1 MKKNKLAILLSLASL
16 FGVNAYAQTEQ
27 LPAVP
32 AAQKVLIE
40 QSQLLPNAKSPI
52 RAEEQN
58 LKIEDG
64 SVHAPAPA
72 LTNMWVYAVG
82 STNCGWEYTSNLFA
96 TTCDHGG
103 QQLRAA
109 VLEIGYGVNPIA
121 WMNGGILPKSATY
134 SSQTVCIT
142 NGYYTWPCTAGQ
154 TVVGF
159 LNEYNLDGNQN
170 GTFRYQNTSTN
181 SPWNTMSVQINI
193 L

>member
-1 MKKNKLAILLSLASL
+1 MPTPKQSNLKKSLLL
-16 FGVNAYAQTEQ
+16 
-27 LPAVP
+27 
-32 AAQKVLIE
+32 QKVQIA
-40 QSQLLPNAKSPI
+40 QSQLLPNAESPI
-52 RAEEQN
+52 RAEERD
-58 LKIEDG
+58 LKINSGPVD
-64 SVHAPAPA
+64 APAPP

-109 VLEIGYGVNPIA
+109 VLEIGYGYSSFA
-121 WMNGGILPKSATY
+121 WMNGNILHNSAMYASTP
-134 SSQTVCIT
+134 VCIT

-154 TVVGF
+154 TVAGY
-159 LNEYNLDGNQN
+159 LREYNLDGNQN

-181 SPWNTMSVQINI
+181 SPWNTESVQINI

>member
-16 FGVNAYAQTEQ
+16 FGANAYAQTEQ
-27 LPAVP
+27 LKEVP
-32 AAQKVLIE
+32 TAQKVQIA
-40 QSQLLPNAKSPI
+40 QSQLLPNAESPI
-52 RAEEQN
+52 RAEERD
-58 LKIEDG
+58 LKINSGPVD
-64 SVHAPAPA
+64 APAPP

-109 VLEIGYGVNPIA
+109 VLEIGYGYNSFA
-121 WMNGGILPKSATY
+121 WMNGNILHNSAMYASTP
-134 SSQTVCIT
+134 VCIT

-154 TVVGF
+154 TVAGY
-159 LNEYNLDGNQN
+159 LREYNLDGNQN

-181 SPWNTMSVQINI
+181 SPWNTESVQINI